1 MLSTHFAVYE
11 NWKLIT
17 HSNPCMQII
26 PLPQI
31 RLDTAYCLASMIEH
45 AVSLNFMGQWGES
58 QSATTPRQVQGGV
71 VAT

>member
-1 MLSTHFAVYE
+1 
-11 NWKLIT
+11 
-17 HSNPCMQII
+17 MQII
-26 PLPQI
+26 PLPLI